1 MRLFLIIGLAL
12 SSISFCEE
20 NADLSDFLD
29 LELPEKGTSLFQTA
43 PDSNGKQYFLLKQIF
58 PSGTSTVI
66 TENLHSPSIL
76 STRDGTQQDN
86 RYKLFATLGQVIAG
100 SSEDT
105 ANFRLK
111 SGFFTS
117 SRKSVYR
124 IKGIRTRRKPISIQ
138 RDF

>member
-1 MRLFLIIGLAL
+1 MRLIVVGLILCTL
-12 SSISFCEE
+12 NFCEE
-20 NADLSDFLD
+20 NEDFSDFLD
-29 LELPEKGTSLFQTA
+29 LELREKGTSLFQTA
-43 PDSNGKQYFLLKQIF
+43 PDSTGKQFFLLKQIF

-66 TENLHSPSIL
+66 TNNLHSPSIL

-86 RYKLFATLGQVIAG
+86 KYKLFATLGQVIAG

-124 IKGIRTRRKPISIQ
+124 IRGIRTRRQPISIQ

>member
-1 MRLFLIIGLAL
+1 MRLILVGLILCTL
-12 SSISFCEE
+12 NFCEE
-20 NADLSDFLD
+20 NEDFSDFLD
-29 LELPEKGTSLFQTA
+29 LELHEKGTSLFQTA
-43 PDSNGKQYFLLKQIF
+43 PDSTGKQFFLLKQIF

-66 TENLHSPSIL
+66 TNNLHSPSIL

-86 RYKLFATLGQVIAG
+86 KYKLFATLGQVIAG

-124 IKGIRTRRKPISIQ
+124 IRGIRTRRQPISIQ

>member
-1 MRLFLIIGLAL
+1 MRLILVGLILCTL
-12 SSISFCEE
+12 TFCEE
-20 NADLSDFLD
+20 NEDFSDFLD
-29 LELPEKGTSLFQTA
+29 LELHEKGTSLFQTA
-43 PDSNGKQYFLLKQIF
+43 PDSTGKQFFLLKQIF

-66 TENLHSPSIL
+66 TNNLHSPSIL

-86 RYKLFATLGQVIAG
+86 KYKLFATLGQVIAG

-124 IKGIRTRRKPISIQ
+124 IRGIRTRRQPISIQ